1 MILMSVIV
9 VTVDYD
15 ILFHYNNNI
24 IYSSVNNRNINRK
37 RNVSMK
43 RIIKDKLDSR
53 LDKKF
58 IFFKFWKWHSDICIN
73 TLSNQANEYFK
84 N

>member
-1 MILMSVIV
+1 
-9 VTVDYD
+9 
-15 ILFHYNNNI
+15 
-24 IYSSVNNRNINRK
+24 
-37 RNVSMK
+37 MK